1 MNEISLVIVL
11 YVLDIV
17 NFYLVRNN
25 VMVNLNFIIH
35 G

>member
-1 MNEISLVIVL
+1 MNEIVIVL
-11 YVLDIV
+11 YVLDIL